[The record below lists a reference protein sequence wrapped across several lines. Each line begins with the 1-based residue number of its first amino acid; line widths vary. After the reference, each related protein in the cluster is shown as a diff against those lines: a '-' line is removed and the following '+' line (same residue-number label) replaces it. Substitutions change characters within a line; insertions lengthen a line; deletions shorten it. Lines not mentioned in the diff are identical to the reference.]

1 VLQYQSSSA
10 TNITLIFCTLSGN
23 TTASVMSSEKYPLRR
38 SGIYRNLPTF
48 DPSITDLNAIVVGAT
63 GISGFNTIR
72 SLLDSPHRWSTI
84 YALSRSPIPEEMLAV
99 LTDEQK
105 YRIKHVSIDLTA
117 SGEKLASQLKDGDVE
132 AEYVFF
138 YGYISPKSV
147 SDMDPKAEEELVK
160 ANKPILENFLAAL
173 EIANL
178 EPKRIL
184 LQTGG
189 KNYGG
194 QIGRAR
200 LPYIESDP
208 QPRHLSQNF
217 YYPQEDML
225 KAYCEKHPKTG
236 WNVIRPFGVIGAV
249 SKAGMNTFIPFA
261 VMAAVQAEK
270 NEPLFF
276 GGDIDE
282 WQYELLHSSAPL
294 TGFLS
299 EWAVLEEHCKNQD
312 FNAHDGSPVSWDRFF
327 EELARW
333 YGAPGI
339 EGPELDDSKFNDV
352 VLKGGKEAPLGYG
365 PPTKIRISRSLM
377 EWSKEASNLETWK
390 KMMDNS
396 NGKLKVDVFEEGGMG
411 NFDMADF
418 VYYKIGQP
426 SSAKFRRFGFSGF
439 VDTME
444 SVFEMY
450 QDLAKMGVIPAPKVE
465 AARPMI

>member
-1 VLQYQSSSA
+1 
-10 TNITLIFCTLSGN
+10 
-23 TTASVMSSEKYPLRR
+23 MSSENYPLRR

-48 DPSITDLNAIVVGAT
+48 DPSIKDLKAVVVGAT

-72 SLLDSPHRWSTI
+72 SLLDSPERWSTI
-84 YALSRSPIPEEMLAV
+84 YALSRSPVPEEMLTV

-105 YRIKHVSIDLTA
+105 SRIKHVSIDLTG
-117 SGEKLASQLKDGDVE
+117 SGEKLASQLKDGGVE
-132 AEYVFF
+132 ADYVFF
-138 YGYISPKSV
+138 YGYISPGSV
-147 SDMDPKAEEELVK
+147 SDMDPKAEEELLK
-160 ANKPILENFLAAL
+160 ANKPIMENFLAAL
-173 EIANL
+173 EIASL

-208 QPRHLSQNF
+208 QPRHLSRNF

-236 WNVIRPFGVIGAV
+236 WNIIRPFGVIGAC

-261 VMAAVQAEK
+261 VMAAVQAQK

-282 WQYELLHSSAPL
+282 WQYELLHSSARL
-294 TGFLS
+294 TGFFS
-299 EWAVLEEHCKNQD
+299 EWAVLEDKCKNQD
-312 FNAHDGSPVSWDRFF
+312 FNAHDGNPVSWDRFF

-333 YGAPGI
+333 YGAPGT
-339 EGPELDDSKFNDV
+339 EGPELDDSKFDEV

-365 PPTKIRISRSLM
+365 PPTKIRISRSFM
-377 EWSKEASNLETWK
+377 DWSKDKTNQATWK
-390 KMMDNS
+390 QMMEES

-418 VYYKIGQP
+418 VFYKIGQP